1 MKLSGKAYPQNIDT
15 PRKGREDVGATAYK
29 ADRNS
34 LRFTCGLS
42 ALINILWL

>member
-1 MKLSGKAYPQNIDT
+1 MKLSGKADPQNINT

-34 LRFTCGLS
+34 LRFSTH
-42 ALINILWL
+42 LWAFCID